1 MKIRK
6 DFVERGEN
14 LTVSFVQN
22 KARKYE
28 MKRQQFFKLLL
39 IFFYNKEKQ
48 MTHKIVPLVS
58 WGNKKVTTIYNV
70 NEIYW
75 PYVKSREHVFL
86 RNVTSS

>member
-1 MKIRK
+1 MYVVQILRQVCECWLTYMKIRK
-6 DFVERGEN
+6 DFVERGKN

-58 WGNKKVTTIYNV
+58 WGEQKGNNHIQCK
-70 NEIYW
+70 
-75 PYVKSREHVFL
+75 
-86 RNVTSS
+86 

>member
-1 MKIRK
+1 
-6 DFVERGEN
+6 
-14 LTVSFVQN
+14 
-22 KARKYE
+22 

-75 PYVKSREHVFL
+75 PYARLDNLFSYEMLLHR
-86 RNVTSS
+86 RA